1 MQQII
6 LLALAVIIVGIATV
20 YAIEAF
26 TLNRTRS
33 NMDALIQDAV
43 TIGHELQQ
51 WKSRPEQ
58 FGGQPCKDPTDT
70 TTDCSDPTY
79 DNPRTLPADYSFFTW
94 DQIGRATPA
103 LGALN
108 NPVTTLNGEISAA
121 LTTGAAGFVLVQGC
135 NVSEGN
141 RIVVRVDGLQD
152 TDINV
157 LNVTRHLGDEVLI
170 TAAAC
175 PAPSQAY

>member
-1 MQQII
+1 MGMQQII

-51 WKSRPEQ
+51 WKSRPVQ
-58 FGGQPCKDPTDT
+58 FGGQPCEAAAVPTGVCDT
-70 TTDCSDPTY
+70 P
-79 DNPRTLPADYSFFTW
+79 NPRLIPEDYSFFTW

-103 LGALN
+103 LGALT
-108 NPVTTLNGEISAA
+108 NPVTTLNGEIRALLAA
-121 LTTGAAGFVLVQGC
+121 DNVLLEGC
-135 NVSEGN
+135 NVAEGN
-141 RIVVRVDGLQD
+141 RVVVQVDGLQD

-157 LNVTRHLGDEVLI
+157 LNATRHLGDEDI
-170 TAAAC
+170 IADNAC
-175 PAPSQAY
+175 AGPSLLY